1 MVHRFI
7 PGLKD
12 EPPEDPPP
20 KPIFVRAAS
29 LANSSEKLELN
40 FDEILAE
47 IDIPSPKDLTQQDL
61 ASVPLSQVAATEE
74 VLTASVN
81 GSRSTPETDFQALD
95 DLSAAVE
102 RWAETFTPALPT
114 NGKMDGMDVSSYDV
128 EKGDTMAGENGTIA
142 VPVEVHL
149 SELSPPNPSPL
160 DTLRVDVDEPTETAN
175 ASISSE
181 MDAELTLALQGDTEA
196 LKSWLNQALADCGME
211 VVEVYPRGDRLQI
224 TVESPT
230 GPSQDAVDTRLRPCL
245 IKLKTPNLKIVE
257 LFGQKAEEDL
267 PLWRIEHNL
276 SDLETAMEGDELA
289 LPSIDEIR
297 SASSAKK
304 DEVEAFLAQYE
315 AGERVFQ
322 KINLSEANLGGV
334 SLTLA
339 DLQEAVLTWA
349 DLSEASLYHVN
360 LNYAKLRFA
369 NLKGAKL
376 RSASLQGTDF
386 TNANLTGADLS
397 WSNLQGANLTGADLT
412 DANLQNAI
420 LERVVM
426 PDGTLLD

>member
-12 EPPEDPPP
+12 ELPEDPPP
-20 KPIFVRAAS
+20 KPIIVRAAS
-29 LANSSEKLELN
+29 LANSSEKFELN

-47 IDIPSPKDLTQQDL
+47 LDTPSPKDLAPEDL
-61 ASVPLSQVAATEE
+61 ASVPLSQATATEE
-74 VLTASVN
+74 GLTTPAN
-81 GSRSTPETDFQALD
+81 GSLSTPEADSQALD

-102 RWAETFTPALPT
+102 RWAETFTPTLPT
-114 NGKMDGMDVSSYDV
+114 NGKMHGMDVSSYDV
-128 EKGDTMAGENGTIA
+128 EKGDTISCENGTLA

-160 DTLRVDVDEPTETAN
+160 DTLPVDEPTETAN
-175 ASISSE
+175 TSIAE
-181 MDAELTLALQGDTEA
+181 ETNAELTLALQGDTEA

-230 GPSQDAVDTRLRPCL
+230 GPSQDLVDARLRSCL
-245 IKLKTPNLKIVE
+245 IKLKTPALKIVE

-297 SASSAKK
+297 SASSAKR

-315 AGERVFQ
+315 AGERMFQ

-369 NLKGAKL
+369 NLKDAKL